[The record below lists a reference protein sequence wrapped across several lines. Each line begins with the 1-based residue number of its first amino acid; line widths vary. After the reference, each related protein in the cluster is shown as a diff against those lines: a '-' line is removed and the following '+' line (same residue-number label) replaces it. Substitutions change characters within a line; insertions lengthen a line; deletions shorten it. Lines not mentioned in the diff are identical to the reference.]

1 MQVCEIMR
9 HDPVVCF
16 PDDTAEMAARTMRE
30 HGAGILP
37 VVRPNS
43 GGQLIGVVT
52 DRDLCLRVVGEG
64 RDPLAVKVSECMTSA
79 PVCCG
84 PRDDIQYA
92 LLLMREHQVRRLPV
106 VDSDY
111 RIGGMVCFS
120 NLVNS
125 YVLPETLVET
135 LRATCYPVHRELAV
149 AR

>member
-16 PDDTAEMAARTMRE
+16 PDDTAEVAARTMRE
-30 HGAGILP
+30 HGTGILP
-37 VVRPNS
+37 VVRRNS
-43 GGQLIGVVT
+43 GGQVIGVVT

-64 RDPLAVKVSECMTSA
+64 RDPLAVQVAECMTSA

-111 RIGGMVCFS
+111 RIGGVVCLS

-125 YVLPETLVET
+125 YLAAETLVET
-135 LRATCYPVHRELAV
+135 LRATCYPVHRELTV
-149 AR
+149 SR